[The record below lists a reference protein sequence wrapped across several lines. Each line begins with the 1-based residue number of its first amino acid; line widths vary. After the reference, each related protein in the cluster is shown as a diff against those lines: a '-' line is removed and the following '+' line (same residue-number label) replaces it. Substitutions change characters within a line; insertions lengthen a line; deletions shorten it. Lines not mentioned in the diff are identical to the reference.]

1 MTQENQD
8 EFFRKIMKKSALK
21 MPFEGV
27 EDELMEKIEAQETP
41 QSVWDRNIVFSW
53 ISFIAG
59 TIFGVVLT
67 LWLPQLEF
75 SFMGIKSTNLI
86 LLFELV
92 LAVVIV
98 LNLEKLILFT
108 RHKMKTFINSKSSN
122 KPSFHK

>member
-8 EFFRKIMKKSALK
+8 DFFRKIMSKSGLE

-27 EDELMEKIEAQETP
+27 EDEVMAQIQAQESA
-41 QSVWDRNIVFSW
+41 QSVWDRNMVYSW

-59 TIFGVVLT
+59 TVFGIILT
-67 LWLPQLEF
+67 LWLPSIEF
-75 SFMGIKSTNLI
+75 SFMGIKSTSLI

-108 RHKMKTFINSKSSN
+108 RHKMKTFWDTKSSN